1 MRKSRLEQAEKAPGG
16 QGMRK
21 TGIHELTSLIAL
33 TCLVAAGTAA
43 GAAETTI
50 PVILPLTGNASF
62 LGQGIQRAL
71 KVLELTVNKDGGIG
85 GTELHFVFQDDQ
97 TSPQVAVQLT
107 NALVAQPPA
116 VMMGSSL
123 VAMCNAMAPLVR
135 NGPVDYCLSPGARPA
150 PGTFMYST
158 NTSTRDLLLASFHYF
173 KSRGWTRVATISSS
187 DATGQD
193 FEKGVDAALK
203 AAENSGI
210 EIVERARF
218 NQSDLSVAAQLERI
232 KAANPQVLVAWTTG
246 APVATIFKGIVQ
258 ADLAIPV
265 VTTNGNQTF
274 EQMEQYAAFLPKE
287 LYFPSSLFEPH
298 QGVLALDPQ
307 IEAAQKLFYAAM
319 AEAKAPVDIVA
330 AHAWDPGMML
340 VAALRKIGPGATAPQ
355 IKDFLDNLSGY
366 PGINGIYDFKKSPQR
381 GLDIQ
386 STVVTRWDA
395 PGKHWIMVSR
405 PGGEALS
412 N

>member
-1 MRKSRLEQAEKAPGG
+1 
-16 QGMRK
+16 
-21 TGIHELTSLIAL
+21 
-33 TCLVAAGTAA
+33 
-43 GAAETTI
+43 
-50 PVILPLTGNASF
+50 
-62 LGQGIQRAL
+62 
-71 KVLELTVNKDGGIG
+71 
-85 GTELHFVFQDDQ
+85 
-97 TSPQVAVQLT
+97 
-107 NALVAQPPA
+107 
-116 VMMGSSL
+116 
-123 VAMCNAMAPLVR
+123 MA
-135 NGPVDYCLSPGARPA
+135 D
-150 PGTFMYST
+150 
-158 NTSTRDLLLASFHYF
+158 FHYF

-203 AAENSGI
+203 AAENSGV

-218 NQSDLSVAAQLERI
+218 NQSDVSVAAQLERI

-246 APVATIFKGIVQ
+246 APIATIFKGIVQ
-258 ADLAIPV
+258 ADLMIPV

-287 LYFPSSLFEPH
+287 LFFASSLFEPH
-298 QGVLALDPQ
+298 EGVLVLDPQ
-307 IEAAQKLFYAAM
+307 IEAAQKVFYAAM

-381 GLDIQ
+381 GLDIG

-395 PGKHWIMVSR
+395 PGKHWIMVSK

>member
-1 MRKSRLEQAEKAPGG
+1 MKKS
-16 QGMRK
+16 
-21 TGIHELTSLIAL
+21 GIRRSISLLSLGCMIAASPA
-33 TCLVAAGTAA
+33 VS
-43 GAAETTI
+43 AAETMI

-62 LGQGIQRAL
+62 LGQGIQRVL
-71 KVLELTVNKDGGIG
+71 KVLEAVVNKDGGIG
-85 GTELHFVFQDDQ
+85 DSQLRFVFRDDQ

-107 NALVAQPPA
+107 NGLVAPQPA
-116 VMMGSSL
+116 VIMGSGL

-135 NGPVDYCLSPGARPA
+135 NGPVDYCLSPAAQPA
-150 PGTFMYST
+150 PGSFMYST
-158 NTSTRDLLLASFHYF
+158 NTSTRDLLMADFHYF

-193 FEKGVDAALK
+193 FEKGVDAALG
-203 AAENSGI
+203 APENRGI
-210 EIVERARF
+210 AIVARARF
-218 NQSDLSVAAQLERI
+218 NQSDVSVAAQLEWI

-246 APVATIFKGIVQ
+246 APIATVFKGIVQ
-258 ADLAIPV
+258 ADLSIPV

-274 EQMEQYAAFLPKE
+274 EQMGQYAAFLPKQ
-287 LYFPSSLFEPH
+287 LYFASSLFEPH
-298 QGVLALDPQ
+298 EGVLSLQPE
-307 IEAAQKLFYAAM
+307 IEAAQKSFYAAM

-355 IKDFLDNLSGY
+355 IKQFLDNLSGY
-366 PGINGIYDFKKSPQR
+366 AGVNGIYDFKKTPQR

-386 STVVTRWDA
+386 STVVTRWDPA
-395 PGKHWIMVSR
+395 SRQWTMVSR

-412 N
+412 K

>member
-1 MRKSRLEQAEKAPGG
+1 MRKP
-16 QGMRK
+16 
-21 TGIHELTSLIAL
+21 GIHGLISLIAVA
-33 TCLVAAGTAA
+33 CLAAAGTAVS
-43 GAAETTI
+43 AAETTI

-62 LGQGIQRAL
+62 LGQGIARAL
-71 KVLELTVNKDGGIG
+71 KVLETTVNKDGGIG
-85 GTELHFVFQDDQ
+85 GSQLRFVFQDDQ

-107 NALVAQPPA
+107 NALLAQPPA
-116 VMMGSSL
+116 VMMGSGL

-135 NGPVDYCLSPGARPA
+135 NGPVDYCLSPAAQPA
-150 PGTFMYST
+150 PGAFMYST
-158 NTSTRDLLLASFHYF
+158 NTSTRDLLMADFHYF

-203 AAENSGI
+203 AEENSGV

-218 NQSDLSVAAQLERI
+218 NQSDVSVAAQLERI

-265 VTTNGNQTF
+265 VATNGNQTF

-287 LYFPSSLFEPH
+287 LYFASSLFEPH
-298 QGVLALDPQ
+298 EGVLALDPQ
-307 IEAAQKLFYAAM
+307 VEAAQKLFYAAM

-381 GLDIQ
+381 GLDIG

-395 PGKHWIMVSR
+395 PSKHWIMVSK
-405 PGGEALS
+405 PGGGALS
-412 N
+412 K